1 MNTAY
6 DLTVKERILLNL
18 MAHEHANGDEFATVD
33 EVSQTGM
40 AELCGVSRP
49 HVSTACKELVKE
61 GFAVLLLRHVAGHDA
76 KISTYRLTDKGHSK
90 AASIK
95 RVFPSLEIGQILER
109 PGYREVRRRDR
120 ANEVKD
126 LRTEMGNLTGRMV
139 KIERRLSLL
148 EGDGL

>member
-18 MAHEHANGDEFATVD
+18 MAQDHANGDEFATVD

-40 AELCGVSRP
+40 ADLCGVSRP
-49 HVSTACKELVKE
+49 HISTSCKELVKE
-61 GFAVLLLRHVAGHDA
+61 GFAVMLLRHVAGHDA
-76 KISTYRLTDKGHSK
+76 KISTYRLADKGRVK
-90 AASIK
+90 ASSIR

-109 PGYREVRRRDR
+109 PGYREVRKRDR
-120 ANEVKD
+120 ANEIKD
-126 LRTEMGNLTGRMV
+126 LRTELGNLTGRMV
-139 KIERRLSLL
+139 KIERRISLL